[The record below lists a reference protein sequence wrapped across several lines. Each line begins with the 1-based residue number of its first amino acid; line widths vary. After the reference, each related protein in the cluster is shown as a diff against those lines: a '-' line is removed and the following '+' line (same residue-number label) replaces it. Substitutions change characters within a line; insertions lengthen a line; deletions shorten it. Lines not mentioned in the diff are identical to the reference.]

1 MIILAAALILSASIF
16 YYVSKERDIRA
27 ASESTAGSSELK
39 DVITI
44 EDIDTRLLEL
54 GGSTKSISD
63 YSEGILFINFWATW
77 CYYCELEMPDL
88 IKLSELVGKDG
99 SGKVIAIDVNEKE
112 KTVQDFIDRKGFG
125 GITVLLDQN
134 GDAAM
139 KIGIDAYPTT
149 YLFKGGRLIDYKV
162 GMLSWEDMMAMLE
175 AARK

>member
-1 MIILAAALILSASIF
+1 MGKRRLLMIILAAALILSASIF

-112 KTVQDFIDRKGFG
+112 KTV
-125 GITVLLDQN
+125 
-134 GDAAM
+134 
-139 KIGIDAYPTT
+139 
-149 YLFKGGRLIDYKV
+149 
-162 GMLSWEDMMAMLE
+162 
-175 AARK
+175 